1 MLARVD
7 EITRLVSQNT
17 DVEETMLRLSRDQNT
32 QLHALAERMKKH
44 EISMAQKLQRQDEN
58 SWAILSQVKS
68 GFCVLLE
75 VKDML
80 HQVCTTV
87 VEIRGLLLNQAISA
101 ALDPTKG
108 LPLVVEDA
116 FGNIIEMPLEL
127 IHSWE
132 VCLSAMF
139 PLYLPVSMCLGVYDG
154 D

>member
-44 EISMAQKLQRQDEN
+44 EIHMAEKLQRQGEN

-80 HQVCTTV
+80 HQVCTAV
-87 VEIRGLLLNQAISA
+87 VEIRG
-101 ALDPTKG
+101 
-108 LPLVVEDA
+108 
-116 FGNIIEMPLEL
+116 
-127 IHSWE
+127 
-132 VCLSAMF
+132 C
-139 PLYLPVSMCLGVYDG
+139 C
-154 D
+154 